1 MSNKTNHIEMTL
13 VETINP
19 NHLENIINNYDK
31 LISSGFDIHNEENK
45 EYYNNN
51 LYEAIHKYKNRI
63 DKKSKELGYVK
74 VTYIPPKGRKKVKG
88 RVYPQDNMGV
98 VSFPRDIRNYLLH
111 TNDMKPMALDSD
123 IKNAHPTIYYQYL
136 VLEENYPK
144 EKLRHLENYINHRDE
159 WIKIYG
165 KKIKEQVIVALNC
178 GELIKVNPN
187 LPTGIDKLIRE
198 IWDSHNFLKQKY
210 NLQHLEKIKSFVY
223 DKNTTIERNIVNL
236 AIEYIKEVLET
247 DISIYAYDG
256 FCIPYCQSF
265 ENQSFLDFLYQD
277 ISEYVYE
284 NTKVKLS
291 DGTTQGYKIQ
301 FVNKPLEVNKKIIE
315 IINSN
320 KTTKQ
325 LEELENSIKINLG
338 EEKKFLDDYIEENFF
353 EMSEDII
360 IVKAPMGD
368 GKSHKVYMNIN
379 QLRENNPKKPITS
392 ISILNRITLIDNLK
406 IDYPFTYSYHERS
419 KNVEKID
426 GIGKSTIICCES
438 LHRLTSNTM
447 INCDYLILDEIMS
460 LIPQLQCTETHG
472 ENIRINQNYFFGLVR
487 SVSKIIIMD
496 ANINQSTIDFIK
508 SIRNHGLK
516 PNPVVKSYEVVPR
529 KPRNIY
535 FYDSDSELIQK
546 IVDDVSLGKKLFIVM
561 TCNIDIGEGII
572 TTIKNFKPDTK
583 CLYINSETSNDKDIK
598 PYVADT
604 QRWSEFQ
611 VVMITPTICSGVS
624 CVLKNHF
631 NEVYG
636 LLSSQSCN
644 SMDASQMF
652 GRVRYPTT
660 NNIHINI
667 KMFKHPKYNKFN
679 MTPKRAFKMLY
690 LNTSNLYKMNKSLV
704 DFKFNYETFTE
715 ELITNHRT
723 DLFIHNYVQQCKSYT
738 LYEYNLRKS
747 LENTYNCNFIN
758 TQETNGTVNI
768 DEEVIEVFCDNEREI
783 KNRKAKTIFM
793 SNNLNDLEYEEL
805 KKNTPQDEFQ
815 NNPQVKKY
823 FYGKKIGLSLDN
835 LDNFI
840 SNNVETEGKDDE
852 KTEGTKNDHGS
863 IKKVIDSLII
873 PTRKIFK
880 KMLFSSKSSRDCLKS
895 LYQTE
900 LIFNNGDVG
909 LLLEQEQK
917 MIDSFFN
924 IQSTL
929 DFNLPELNNFKD
941 MDTKD
946 YEEFMKGQLTKLLW
960 TQNIMSFCFNH
971 KYLFNN
977 LSITD
982 EEFLKG
988 FEKFKKFY
996 YMKNKDY
1003 SHSQRLKDLFNIK
1016 YFTEKEFK
1024 KLTLSQIKQQIFS
1037 KLLNSVGLQ
1046 FKSLNMKR
1054 KKIDGKLKY
1063 VNDGNVLTF
1072 IFPIRLDPRLPIKLE
1087 KISEKDIFLTENT
1100 LPVINV
1106 VEDDITTGKIDSIE
1120 DCLDSEYLQKYYNTI
1135 FYNIQY

>member
-1 MSNKTNHIEMTL
+1 MSNKTNNSDMTL

-31 LISSGFDIHNEENK
+31 LITSGFDIHTEDNK

-88 RVYPQDNMGV
+88 RIYPQNNMGV
-98 VSFPRDIRNYLLH
+98 VSFPRDIRNYILH
-111 TNDMKPMALDSD
+111 TNDMKPMVLDSD
-123 IKNAHPTIYYQYL
+123 IKNAHPTIYYQFL
-136 VLEENYPK
+136 ILEENYPK
-144 EKLRHLENYINHRDE
+144 EKLKHLEHYVNNRDE

-165 KKIKEQVIVALNC
+165 KKIKEQIIVALNC
-178 GELIKVNPN
+178 GETIKVNDN
-187 LPTGIDKLIRE
+187 LPKGIDKLIRE
-198 IWDSHNFLKQKY
+198 IWDSHRFLKQKY
-210 NLQHLEKIKSFVY
+210 NLQHLENIKSFVY
-223 DKNTTIERNIVNL
+223 DKNTAIERNIVNL

-256 FCIPYCQSF
+256 FCIPHSSSF
-265 ENQSFLDFLYQD
+265 ENQSFLDFLYED
-277 ISEYVYE
+277 ISEYIYE
-284 NTKVKLS
+284 NTKVKLF
-291 DGTTQGYKIQ
+291 DGTIQGYKIQ

-320 KTTKQ
+320 KTAKQ
-325 LEELENSIKINLG
+325 LEELENSVKINFG
-338 EEKKFLDDYIEENFF
+338 EDKKFLDDYIEENFF
-353 EMSEDII
+353 EMVEDII
-360 IVKAPMGD
+360 VVKAPMGD

-379 QLRENNPKKPITS
+379 KLREQNPNKVITS

-460 LIPQLQCTETHG
+460 LIPQLQCIETHG
-472 ENIRINQNYFFGLVR
+472 EYIRMNQNYFFGLVR

-496 ANINQSTIDFIK
+496 ANINQETINFIK

-546 IVDDVSLGKKLFIVM
+546 IVDDVVVGKKLFIVL
-561 TCNIDIGEGII
+561 TCNIDVGETMIE
-572 TTIKNFKPDTK
+572 TIKKFKPDTK
-583 CLYINSETSNDKDIK
+583 CLYINSETSNEKETK

-611 VVMITPTICSGVS
+611 VVIITPTICSGVS
-624 CVLKNHF
+624 CVLRQHF
-631 NEVYG
+631 DEVYG
-636 LLSSQSCN
+636 LLSPLSSN
-644 SMDASQMF
+644 SIDASQMF
-652 GRVRYPTT
+652 GRVRYPNT

-667 KMFKHPKYNKFN
+667 QKFKNSKYNKFN
-679 MTPKRAFKMLY
+679 MTPKSAFKMLY
-690 LNTSNLYKMNKSLV
+690 LNTSNLYKMNKSLI

-723 DLFIHNYVQQCKSYT
+723 DLFIHNYVQQCKVYT
-738 LYEYNLRKS
+738 LYEYYLRKS
-747 LENTYNCNFIN
+747 LENTYKCNFIN
-758 TQETNGTVNI
+758 TQETNVDDN
-768 DEEVIEVFCDNEREI
+768 VIEVFCNNEREI
-783 KNRKAKTIFM
+783 KNRKAKNIFM
-793 SNNLNDLEYEEL
+793 STNLDDFEYSEL
-805 KKNTPQDEFQ
+805 KKNTPQEEFEIK
-815 NNPQVKKY
+815 PQVKKY
-823 FYGKKIGLSLDN
+823 FYGKKIGLSLNN

-840 SNNVETEGKDDE
+840 SNNLQDEKNETELDY
-852 KTEGTKNDHGS
+852 GT
-863 IKKVIDSLII
+863 IKKIIDSLVI

-880 KMLFSSKSSRDCLKS
+880 KMIFSSKSSRDCLKS

-900 LIFNNGDVG
+900 LIFNNDDIG

-917 MIDSFFN
+917 MIESFFN

-929 DFNLPELNNFKD
+929 DFNLPELKNFKD

-982 EEFLKG
+982 EQFLQG

-996 YMKNKDY
+996 YLKNKDY

-1024 KLTLSQIKQQIFS
+1024 KLTLSSIKQQIFS
-1037 KLLNSVGLQ
+1037 KILNSVGLQ

-1063 VNDGNVLTF
+1063 VNDGNILTF
-1072 IFPIRLDPRLPIKLE
+1072 IFPIRLDPRLPVKLE

-1100 LPVINV
+1100 LPIINV
-1106 VEDDITTGKIDSIE
+1106 IEDDITNGKIDNIE

-1135 FYNIQY
+1135 FYNIKY